1 MLIAFKVGNF
11 RSYADE
17 QELSY
22 VAWTDRTH
30 DATHIHRTGV
40 RSMPRLVR
48 AAVLFGPNAGGKS
61 NLMLAL
67 ATFRALVLGSSTL
80 TDAQYAELHQPF
92 GWGPASARPTRF
104 TVDLLIDTVRH
115 RYVVAYDARRIVHEE
130 LLVYRTGKAQ
140 RWFLRSHED
149 SAQTESWAAFSPN
162 FTGPREMWRKATR
175 PRALFL
181 TTAVS
186 LGSELLRPLYD
197 WFEKGFAILRPADAP
212 LASIADHIQDAR
224 LKTQMLR
231 VLEAADIPIADIRV
245 AAPDGDG
252 LGRARADLRARLEFL
267 PAKDATTWLD
277 GADLSAGTIRLL
289 RILAA
294 IQGAISEG
302 RLAVIDEFGAGLHPI
317 LSKFLVD
324 LAHRPGTVGQL
335 LLAAHC
341 AALMD
346 LNLLRR
352 DEIWLVELDGERASQ
367 LVPLTR
373 HKPRKREMIVR
384 SYLRGRYGAV
394 PRMALEEEEWT
405 GPEGAA

>member
-11 RSYADE
+11 RSYAEE

-22 VAWTDRTH
+22 VAWADRTH
-30 DATHIHRTGV
+30 ESTHIHRTGV
-40 RSMPRLVR
+40 KSMPRLVR

-67 ATFRALVLGSSTL
+67 GAFRSLVLGSSTQ
-80 TDAQYAELHQPF
+80 TEVQYADLHQPF
-92 GWGPASARPTRF
+92 GWGPTSTRPTQF
-104 TVDLLIDTVRH
+104 TVDLLIGAVRY
-115 RYVVAYDARRIVHEE
+115 RYVVAYDARRIVREE

-140 RWFLRSHED
+140 RWFLRSYDE
-149 SAQTESWAAFSPN
+149 SIQTESWAAFSPN

-175 PRALFL
+175 PRALFV
-181 TTAVS
+181 TTAVG

-197 WFEKGFAILRPADAP
+197 WFENGFAMLRPGDAP
-212 LASIADHIQDAR
+212 LATIADHIQDPRRKAR
-224 LKTQMLR
+224 MLR

-245 AAPDGDG
+245 AVSDADG
-252 LGRARADLRARLEFL
+252 LGRARPDLRPRLQFL
-267 PAKDATTWLD
+267 PAWLD

-294 IQGAISEG
+294 ILQAISEG

-324 LAHRPGTVGQL
+324 LVHRRGTVGQL
-335 LLAAHC
+335 LLTAHC

-346 LNLLRR
+346 LELLRR

-367 LVPLTR
+367 LVPLT
-373 HKPRKREMIVR
+373 HYKPRKREMVVR

-394 PRMALEEEEWT
+394 PRIALEAEEWM
-405 GPEGAA
+405 GPEDAA